1 MTRTEFLSALEQLLA
16 SLPEDE
22 RKDALA
28 YYEDYLDAAGP
39 EHEAQAIAELG
50 TPEEVARKILD
61 EQAPGSIPAPAPTA
75 SEKVPAQK
83 QNHWRMWLGSGVAV
97 LALCLFFFQYSKAT
111 PAQPEEPAS
120 SEASSNSALSTGG
133 SMLFETEDGFSSSV
147 DLSDIVPLT
156 ISADD
161 LGESTLNIPLEK
173 LNRELKLV
181 MNYGSV
187 VFVTDPSLTS
197 DKYATFQ
204 FDNFPHSPIL
214 RETGNSGSTTLTYE
228 MPDNWQVAED
238 APEAV
243 LTVTIPADTLNRL
256 VLNLEVGDVTLSAL
270 QLQTLSVESAKGS
283 LYADDLTV
291 SRDLDVNLAEGECVI
306 EPLSGFQYANI
317 TAYRYIHLDLDGDP
331 EDYTIDARTENV
343 VRTGS
348 KKYERYLSN
357 GSNGNLYLYAKG
369 LIDLNP
375 EHRK

>member
-1 MTRTEFLSALEQLLA
+1 MTRTEFLAALETLLA
-16 SLPEDE
+16 SLPEAE
-22 RKDALA
+22 RADALS

-39 EHEAQAIAELG
+39 EQEAQAIAELG

-61 EQAPGSIPAPAPTA
+61 EQGEPAP
-75 SEKVPAQK
+75 VPAQSPAAPAHPARK
-83 QNHWRMWLGSGVAV
+83 ALNHGRMIFGACMAV
-97 LALCLFFFQYSKAT
+97 LVLACFFFQRSGSTAV
-111 PAQPEEPAS
+111 QPVEPDPELSAS
-120 SEASSNSALSTGG
+120 SAA
-133 SMLFETEDGFSSSV
+133 DSSSLPADAGSI
-147 DLSDIVPLT
+147 DLGDLADALPVT

-161 LGESTLNIPLEK
+161 LAESTLNIPLEK
-173 LNRELKLV
+173 LNRELKIRL
-181 MNYGSV
+181 NYGSV

-214 RETGNSGSTTLTYE
+214 RSTGNSGSTTLTYE
-228 MPDNWQVAED
+228 MPENWQVAED

-243 LTVTIPADTLNRL
+243 LTITIPADALNRL

-270 QLQTLSVESAKGS
+270 QLQTMSVESAKGS

-291 SRDLDVNLAEGECVI
+291 TRDLDVNLAEGECII
-306 EPLSGFQYANI
+306 EPLSGFKYANI

-375 EHRK
+375 VHRPA

>member
-1 MTRTEFLSALEQLLA
+1 MTMTRTEFLAALEALLA
-16 SLPEDE
+16 PLPESE
-22 RKDALA
+22 RADALS

-39 EHEAQAIAELG
+39 EQEAKALAELG

-61 EQAPGSIPAPAPTA
+61 EQAPSVSPAPTA
-75 SEKVPAQK
+75 TEKPAAKK
-83 QNHWRMWLGSGVAV
+83 QNHWRLWLGGGVAV
-97 LALCLFFFQYSKAT
+97 LALCLFFFQYSSAT
-111 PAQPEEPAS
+111 PVQPAESIPPSSEIPAPSAEEPTDNIDLGDLAD
-120 SEASSNSALSTGG
+120 ALP
-133 SMLFETEDGFSSSV
+133 V
-147 DLSDIVPLT
+147 T

-161 LGESTLNIPLEK
+161 LAESTLNIPLEK
-173 LNRELKLV
+173 LNRELKIS
-181 MNYGSV
+181 MNYGSI

-214 RETGNSGSTTLTYE
+214 RNTGNSGSTTLTYE
-228 MPDNWQVAED
+228 MPENWQVAED

-243 LTVTIPADTLNRL
+243 LTITIPADALNRL
-256 VLNLEVGDVTLSAL
+256 VIDLEQGDVTFSAL
-270 QLQTLSVESAKGS
+270 QLQTLNVVSAKGS

-291 SRDLDVNLAEGECVI
+291 TRDLDVNLAVGECII
-306 EPLSGFQYANI
+306 EPLSGFKYANI

-348 KKYERYLSN
+348 KKYEHYLSN

-375 EHRK
+375 VHRPA